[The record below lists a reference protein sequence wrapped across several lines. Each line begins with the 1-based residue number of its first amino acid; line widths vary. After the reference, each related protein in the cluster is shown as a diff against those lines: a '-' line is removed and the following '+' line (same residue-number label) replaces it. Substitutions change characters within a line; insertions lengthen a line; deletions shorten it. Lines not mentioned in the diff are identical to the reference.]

1 VSQDTL
7 TDRQRDY
14 LDALPA
20 DSLREWGERLDISP
34 TGAES
39 AKERLND
46 KPDIDIQFVDG
57 EWRNEGDFDAADL
70 TDGTDERADLTTREE
85 YIYQSL
91 PASTAALADDLDIA
105 EAVVEAH
112 LEVIAEKGWSVE
124 ADDAGN
130 YLGTDV
136 HQLRSSEHKGQ
147 RTRQANEWWQS
158 RHDYLVHEFQTLEW
172 PRAEQRPDPGRE
184 DWVTHLTDLHAGD
197 RVRREDGRVVYS
209 TEDIPAVIDHV
220 TRRSLALADKHGSEY
235 DTAHLLWG
243 GDFVTGEGVYEGQHE
258 HLEAWLDEQVDL
270 LHDPLKRQLKTFA
283 DEFRTLQ
290 VVAMVGN
297 HGKIR
302 ASGTTG
308 RVNADLLVYKS
319 LRNTIAALVDEGV
332 EWADRINFLLGE
344 ARPYRNFPL
353 RGGGLRGHL
362 RHGQNRKPQAETSA
376 RELDWK
382 NTLTDHEFDLA
393 YIGHHHV
400 SGRIPWSGPPVFV
413 SGSPKPGGEFVDRI
427 GGTRDARDNHEI
439 AHVHG
444 VSDDGLTGSFPIDT
458 RHYNR

>member
-1 VSQDTL
+1 MSQDLPDLPEGQRELLALLPTEQSLAEIAETLGLTKSGVESRKTRLNEREGYEVYYENGEWQYDAPTGEDDPDTL
-7 TDRQRDY
+7 TK
-14 LDALPA
+14 
-20 DSLREWGERLDISP
+20 RE
-34 TGAES
+34 A
-39 AKERLND
+39 
-46 KPDIDIQFVDG
+46 
-57 EWRNEGDFDAADL
+57 
-70 TDGTDERADLTTREE
+70 
-85 YIYQSL
+85 YIYKSL
-91 PASTAALADDLDIA
+91 PESTATLAEDLDVA
-105 EAVVEAH
+105 ERVVEAH
-112 LEVIAEKGWSVE
+112 LDTIAEKGWSVE
-124 ADDAGN
+124 SDDAGN

-136 HQLRSSEHKGQ
+136 QQLRSSEHKSQ
-147 RTRQANEWWQS
+147 RTRQANEWWQT
-158 RHDYLVHEFQTLEW
+158 RHDYLVHEFQQLDW
-172 PRAEQRPDPGRE
+172 PQADQQPTPDHE

-197 RVRREDGRVVYS
+197 RVRREDGRVVYD
-209 TEDIPAVIDHV
+209 TDDIPDVIDHV

-258 HLEAWLDEQVDL
+258 HLEAWLDQQVDL

-283 DEFRTLQ
+283 HEFDTLQ
-290 VVAMVGN
+290 VVAMIGN

-302 ASGTTG
+302 ASGVTG
-308 RVNADLLVYKS
+308 RVNADLLLYKS
-319 LRNTIAALVDEGV
+319 LRNTIAALVEEGV

-344 ARPYRNFPL
+344 ARAYRNFPL
-353 RGGGLRGHL
+353 RGGDLRGHL

-382 NTLTDHEFDLA
+382 NTLIDHDFDLA

-413 SGSPKPGGEFVDRI
+413 SGSPKPGGEFVDEI
-427 GGTRDARDNHEI
+427 GGTRTAVENREI

-458 RHYNR
+458 RHYDR